1 MPSPHPHSLLAEPKR
16 QEILRLIWTRE
27 LTAGEIAACFDVTF
41 GAISQHLT
49 LLREAGLIRQ
59 RREGRKR
66 LYRADQGRL
75 GPLAPALEALWA
87 QRPLLPLPESAILP
101 RRGRGGAGGGR
112 APDVRVHEPHERG
125 RGR

>member
-1 MPSPHPHSLLAEPKR
+1 MPSPDPLSLLAEPKR
-16 QEILRLIWTRE
+16 QEILRLVWERE

-66 LYRADQGRL
+66 LYTADRERL
-75 GPLAPALEALWA
+75 GPLGPALEALWA
-87 QRPLLPLPESAILP
+87 QRPAVPLPAAAVLP
-101 RRGRGGAGGGR
+101 RRARGRR
-112 APDVRVHEPHERG
+112 ADVRVHEPHERG